1 MSICLEIAAKRC
13 IQRGKKG
20 RERTGYNI
28 NSHVYVRQDRSFH
41 RFLSQ
46 LMTNVSG
53 SLKGEITM
61 LLLGKSADSTCT
73 YVFVHVTL
81 TYAGVSAAFWF
92 CKSDYRKK

>member
-1 MSICLEIAAKRC
+1 MLQNDVFRE
-13 IQRGKKG
+13 GKNG
-20 RERTGYNI
+20 RKRTGYNI

-53 SLKGEITM
+53 SLKAEITK
-61 LLLGKSADSTCT
+61 LLLRKIADSTCT

-92 CKSDYRKK
+92 CKSDYREK